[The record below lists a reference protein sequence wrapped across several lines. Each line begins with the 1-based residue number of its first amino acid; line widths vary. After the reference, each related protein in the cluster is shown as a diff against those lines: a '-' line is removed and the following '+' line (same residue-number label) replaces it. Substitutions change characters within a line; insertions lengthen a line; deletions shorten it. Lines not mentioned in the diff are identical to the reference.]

1 MVLKPKEVKTVEF
14 KVAPQ
19 WIEQY
24 DRMTSNGLAITVKG
38 HLVHKDAYHMEN
50 TCHFSDYFNEN
61 NLEGKYCTA
70 TCLFPYVGGKE
81 KFYKW
86 VQTILREK
94 IDFSNGQVQTVAIP
108 FGGAMNDALNVF
120 PFLLENNLTPKFVI
134 NDINETDIHL
144 FKTIRDDKEA
154 LVEEIQS
161 LMSRKKELYGENP
174 TLIQHKEFQNWIKQ
188 ELNILEKNRVF
199 NVTRAALFHLLM
211 MATFNGNLEWKKGRT
226 VIGITGD
233 IRKFAY
239 LDTAVER
246 IEMVSYYFN
255 KFEIILETMDY
266 KELFKKYDCKET
278 LWLLDSPYLKHRS
291 NEFVSTAVKYGNK
304 DFPHRQYNEDVM
316 NLQGQMIYHNY
327 LNYALIDLFSKN
339 PEVQYI
345 EYKKSINNGKPKKG
359 KKQPKCVEVI
369 YFTTRKKKVSKR
381 KPKPSVQPKIVVNP
395 VVQAPMAP
403 SIVSVI
409 PFVPMVAVIPMVS
422 MTLSGVINN
431 NTQYRHSKAV
441 IPFLKSVS

>member
-1 MVLKPKEVKTVEF
+1 MALKQKEVKAVKF
-14 KVAPQ
+14 KVNPQ

-24 DRMTSNGLAITVKG
+24 DYVRKDGKEITVKA
-38 HLVHKDAYHMEN
+38 HLVHKDAYHIEN
-50 TCHFSDYFNEN
+50 TRHFSDYFNEK
-61 NLEGKYCTA
+61 NLEGKFCTA

-81 KFYKW
+81 KFSKHI
-86 VQTILREK
+86 QTILREK

-120 PFLLENNLTPKFVI
+120 PFLLENNLTPKIVI

-144 FKTIRDDKEA
+144 FKTIRDDKEV

-188 ELNILEKNRVF
+188 ELNILEKNRIF
-199 NVTRAALFHLLM
+199 NVSRAALFHLLM

-255 KFEIILETMDY
+255 KFEIVLETMDY

-327 LNYALIDLFSKN
+327 LNYALIDLFSKRADF
-339 PEVQYI
+339 QYI

-381 KPKPSVQPKIVVNP
+381 KPKPSVQPKTVVQP
-395 VVQAPMAP
+395 VVQAPVLP
-403 SIVSVI
+403 SIVAV
-409 PFVPMVAVIPMVS
+409 VPMVAVIS
-422 MTLSGVINN
+422 SVIMNN
-431 NTQYRHSKAV
+431 NTQFRQSKGV
-441 IPFLKSVS
+441 ITLVKSVS

>member
-1 MVLKPKEVKTVEF
+1 MALKQKEVKAVKF
-14 KVAPQ
+14 KVNPQ

-24 DRMTSNGLAITVKG
+24 DYVRKDGKEITVKA
-38 HLVHKDAYHMEN
+38 HLVHKDAYHIEN
-50 TCHFSDYFNEN
+50 TRHFSDYFNEK
-61 NLEGKYCTA
+61 NLEGKFCTA

-81 KFYKW
+81 KFSKHI
-86 VQTILREK
+86 QTILREK

-120 PFLLENNLTPKFVI
+120 PFLLENNLTPKIVI

-144 FKTIRDDKEA
+144 FKTIRDDKEV

-188 ELNILEKNRVF
+188 ELNILEKNRIF
-199 NVTRAALFHLLM
+199 NVSRAALFHLLM

-278 LWLLDSPYLKHRS
+278 LWLLDCPYLKHRS

-327 LNYALIDLFSKN
+327 LNYALIDLFSKRADF
-339 PEVQYI
+339 QYI

-381 KPKPSVQPKIVVNP
+381 KPKPSVQPKTVVQP
-395 VVQAPMAP
+395 VVQAPVLP
-403 SIVSVI
+403 SSVAV
-409 PFVPMVAVIPMVS
+409 VPMVAVTPS
-422 MTLSGVINN
+422 MVINN
-431 NTQYRHSKAV
+431 NTHFRHSGV
-441 IPFLKSVS
+441 LIPLLKVVS